1 MELFNIGTG
10 ELLFILLLAIL
21 VVGPKRTVEL
31 AQQAGR
37 FLGRLQREWDAV
49 RRGVMEEV
57 NALGRQE
64 MAAQPDAGQPKA
76 DDKEV
81 RSPQDEG
88 RAG

>member
-1 MELFNIGTG
+1 MEVFNIGTG

-49 RRGVMEEV
+49 RRGVVEEITTLEKEV
-57 NALGRQE
+57 TGE
-64 MAAQPDAGQPKA
+64 PKA
-76 DDKEV
+76 DEEAP
-81 RSPQDEG
+81 PQQGED